1 MICYLHL
8 TPKQFPCR
16 MPYQCITRQESRI
29 CYVLPDCVTS
39 TGLRF
44 DWIIIYPPLGLY
56 LHTNQ
61 RKCKVNIWISQNTRG
76 QHITTLQQ
84 EIWQRDRVAKVGS
97 LSLKAKLPTKI
108 FVRHVFAIFAT
119 NALFWRII
127 ANLQIQFSIFISKK
141 CHVIRHFLPTE
152 HCFE

>member
-1 MICYLHL
+1 
-8 TPKQFPCR
+8 

-44 DWIIIYPPLGLY
+44 DWIIICPPLGLY

-76 QHITTLQQ
+76 QHITTLKQDNSNYGRETGWQ
-84 EIWQRDRVAKVGS
+84 KLAAFRRRQKWPSQSIWKTSATLCSIILTVLDFYHTNNTNLWLLSEVE
-97 LSLKAKLPTKI
+97 LSLPTM
-108 FVRHVFAIFAT
+108 
-119 NALFWRII
+119 
-127 ANLQIQFSIFISKK
+127 SKK
-141 CHVIRHFLPTE
+141 CVITHSILVW
-152 HCFE
+152 

>member
-39 TGLRF
+39 AGLRF
-44 DWIIIYPPLGLY
+44 DWIIICPPLGLY

-76 QHITTLQQ
+76 QHITILQQ
-84 EIWQRDRVAKVGS
+84 DNSNFGRETGWQ
-97 LSLKAKLPTKI
+97 KLAAFRRRQNCPQK
-108 FVRHVFAIFAT
+108 FSSGAYL
-119 NALFWRII
+119 LFLPQI
-127 ANLQIQFSIFISKK
+127 QIQFSNM
-141 CHVIRHFLPTE
+141 CHVIMHFLPTK
-152 HCFE
+152 HCF